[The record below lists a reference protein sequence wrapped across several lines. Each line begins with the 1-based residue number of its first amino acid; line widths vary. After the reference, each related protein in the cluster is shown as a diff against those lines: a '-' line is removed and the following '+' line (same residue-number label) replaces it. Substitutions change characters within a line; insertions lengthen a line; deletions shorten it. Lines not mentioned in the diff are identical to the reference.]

1 MNSKS
6 YLTNQKRYWEMSNL
20 STAIFYNKA
29 LNIDSNYVRNSE
41 DIIELRAI
49 ATYLQNKN
57 KEIKDYDRN
66 NSYFWTQLCLKKQT
80 DKRIYEL
87 KCNYNN
93 KSKLATNTKYEI
105 I

>member
-29 LNIDSNYVRNSE
+29 LNIDSNYIRNSE
-41 DIIELRAI
+41 DIKELKAV
-49 ATYLQNKN
+49 AFYLQQKN
-57 KEIKDYDRN
+57 KEMKEYNEDKAYL
-66 NSYFWTQLCLKKQT
+66 WTQLCFLKQV

-87 KCNYNN
+87 NCKRKK
-93 KSKLATNTKYEI
+93 KSKLLEYGI
-105 I
+105 